1 MRSFPIP
8 SALSAGVADLNP
20 ELRNQTLSAG
30 IGANDLLFLG
40 LCQSLDASFY
50 REGEAPAP
58 DPSLEDKLQGCSAAQ
73 IPSASAAT
81 RLMFS
86 KSTNNISGDACVQAT
101 ISGSYQ
107 IEMPIG
113 QQNILCFSDP
123 LCVTSSI

>member
-1 MRSFPIP
+1 MARASTR
-8 SALSAGVADLNP
+8 AADPNP
-20 ELRNQTLSAG
+20 ESCNQTLSAG
-30 IGANDLLFLG
+30 IGANDLLFLV
-40 LCQSLDASFY
+40 LWQSLDASFY

-86 KSTNNISGDACVQAT
+86 KSASNTSGDACVQAA

>member
-20 ELRNQTLSAG
+20 ELRNQIQSAG
-30 IGANDLLFLG
+30 ISSGDLLFLG

-58 DPSLEDKLQGCSAAQ
+58 EAFFEDKLQGCPAAQ
-73 IPSASAAT
+73 IPSASGTA

-86 KSTNNISGDACVQAT
+86 KSTNNISGDACVQAA